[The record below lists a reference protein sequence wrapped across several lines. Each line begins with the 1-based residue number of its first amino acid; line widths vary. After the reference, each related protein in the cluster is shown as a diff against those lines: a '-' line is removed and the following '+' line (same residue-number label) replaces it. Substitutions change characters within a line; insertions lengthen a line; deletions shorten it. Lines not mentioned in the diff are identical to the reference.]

1 MRNRYYRN
9 YKSYRYYII
18 TLIILIAPIYNNKKK
33 QATLE
38 LDSLLIYIYHIE
50 VYNTNYFGDCRSGL
64 KRSILCVCEHLAHK
78 QDAER
83 VVLDTFD

>member
-18 TLIILIAPIYNNKKK
+18 TLIILIAPIYNNKKSK
-33 QATLE
+33 PPE
-38 LDSLLIYIYHIE
+38 LDNLLIYIYHIE